1 MNNLLNIEEYFSD
14 KEIIKILCK
23 KRSLTAKKSHDNHFL
38 RNISKDA
45 KSPHKAIIN
54 KIYQYFPP
62 RSKWIRLNKEE
73 RRIRNTNAIE
83 VNAIQLERTI
93 WRERK
98 NILKSGDTKPVWLI
112 NLNELIID
120 IQQCALQVDSKYI
133 ISKPKTIPVL
143 KDKIRK
149 EYRPIS
155 SFNIKDLII
164 IGQVS
169 KYLTNCFDPLFL
181 NCSYAFRARRFGKKI
196 LNHHEAIRDII
207 KYNQGREESKFVS
220 ECDIKK
226 FYDCVNH
233 SIIKKRFAEFV
244 VKANSHLHMN
254 IDHRAIRLFLSYLD
268 CFSFNNDIHKN
279 EVTLLNQF
287 GIKEG
292 HIPWVTNSELVEVGS
307 NPEIDRIGVP
317 QGGALSCLI
326 ANLILDSVDRKI
338 ASLSDDE
345 IFYARFCDDMVLM
358 HHKKDVCE
366 NVFQIYQNALKEV
379 KLISHHPSSIE
390 NYSREFWNE
399 KLKSKSTYKWDKSG
413 VGPDSEK
420 SNVPWLSFVGYQV
433 RYDNLLRI
441 RKKSIEKELKK
452 QVKETDEIINV
463 INRRKRSTINKK
475 AIVFRLQQRL
485 ISMAVGRIQANNKSS
500 KMCWSAGFNVIRENN
515 CIKSQFSKLDKNRDR
530 QIYRMVRFIN
540 TIDTPFSVSAKKV
553 KQLKYYGPRY
563 SYYNQFIN

>member
-1 MNNLLNIEEYFSD
+1 MKNLLNIEEYFSD
-14 KEIIKILCK
+14 KEIIKVLCK

-45 KSPHKAIIN
+45 KSPHKVIHN

-73 RRIRNTNAIE
+73 RSIRNTNAIE

-98 NILKSGDTKPVWLI
+98 KIVNSGIPIPGWLK

-120 IQQCALQVDSKYI
+120 IQQSALQIDSKYI
-133 ISKPKTIPVL
+133 ISKPITKPVL
-143 KDKIRK
+143 KDKIKK

-155 SFNIKDLII
+155 SFNIKDLIL

-181 NCSYAFRARRFGKKI
+181 DCSYAFRSRRFGKKI
-196 LNHHEAIRDII
+196 LNHHEAIRDIL
-207 KYNQGREESKFVS
+207 KYNQNRKESIYVS

-244 VKANSHLHMN
+244 VKANSHLRLY
-254 IDHRAIRLFLSYLD
+254 IDHRAISLFLSYLD

-279 EVTLLNQF
+279 EVTLLNQI

-292 HIPWVTNSELVEVGS
+292 HIPWVTDSELIEVGS
-307 NPEIDRIGVP
+307 NPETDRIGVP

-338 ASLSDDE
+338 FLLKDDD

-358 HHKKDVCE
+358 HPQKYVCE
-366 NVFQIYQNALKEV
+366 NVFQVYQKALEEV
-379 KLISHHPSSIE
+379 KLISHPSISIE
-390 NYSREFWNE
+390 KYSREFWNE
-399 KLKSKSTYKWDKSG
+399 KLKSKSTYKWDKFED
-413 VGPDSEK
+413 GPDSEK

-452 QVKETDEIINV
+452 QVNETDEIINV

-485 ISMAVGRIQANNKSS
+485 ISMAVGRIQADNKSS
-500 KMCWSAGFNVIRENN
+500 KMCWSAGFNVVRENKY
-515 CIKSQFSKLDKNRDR
+515 IKSQFSKLDKNRER
-530 QIYRMVRFIN
+530 QIYRMIRFIN
-540 TIDTPFSVSAKKV
+540 KIDTPFSVSRKKV
-553 KQLKYYGPRY
+553 KQLKHYGPKY